1 MCSQNIFEGTD
12 YTAGQVLISS
22 ILSCV
27 LSASLKKIPRFSIK
41 GLNYGRNSFSAITK
55 SISTKYA
62 NNVIKNMSM
71 KTLGKIFVSNLYDST
86 YGILSDAFF
95 SILDDD
101 DEEEVFA

>member
-1 MCSQNIFEGTD
+1 
-12 YTAGQVLISS
+12 
-22 ILSCV
+22 
-27 LSASLKKIPRFSIK
+27 
-41 GLNYGRNSFSAITK
+41 
-55 SISTKYA
+55 
-62 NNVIKNMSM
+62 MSM